1 VDATSD
7 IDFFVRLV
15 KLGSLAA
22 LARELGVT
30 PPAISLRLAQLEK
43 RLGVR
48 LLNRST
54 RRISVTHEGALYL
67 ETGSRLLV
75 ELEELEQMISNS
87 RAVPKGLLRV
97 NATLGFGR
105 RHIAPAVVDFV
116 KRYPAVEIQLELTD
130 RPINLTDMA
139 FDVGI
144 WFGNVQDSR
153 MVARK
158 IADNHRLLCA
168 SPDYLEKAGVPS
180 SPQDLQL
187 HQCIVLRENNA
198 TYSSWHLMRG
208 SKRQT
213 VKVHGSLSTNDGE
226 TALLWTLA
234 GFGILM
240 RSQWDV
246 HPHLQ
251 SGKLKQVLQD
261 WTLPEADIFAVYPN
275 RENVSAKVNAF
286 VKFLA
291 NRFLRDSASKLH
303 VNLV

>member
-1 VDATSD
+1 MNTISD

-22 LARELGVT
+22 LARELSVT

-54 RRISVTHEGALYL
+54 RRISVTDEGTLYL
-67 ETGSRLLV
+67 ETGSRLLAD
-75 ELEELEQMISNS
+75 LEELEQMVSNS

-105 RHIAPAVVDFV
+105 RHIAPAIIDFIR
-116 KRYPAVEIQLELTD
+116 RYPAVEIQLELTD
-130 RPINLTDMA
+130 HPINLTDKA

-144 WFGNVQDSR
+144 WFGNIPDSR

-158 IADNHRLLCA
+158 IADNHRVLCA
-168 SPDYLEKAGVPS
+168 SPDYLKRAGTPTT
-180 SPQDLQL
+180 PQDLQS
-187 HQCIVLRENNA
+187 HQCIVLRENNGA
-198 TYSSWHLMRG
+198 YNSWQLMRG

-213 VKVHGSLSTNDGE
+213 VKVHGPLSTNDGE
-226 TALLWTLA
+226 TALSWTLA

-246 HPHLQ
+246 YPHLQ
-251 SGKLKQVLQD
+251 SGKLKRVLQD
-261 WTLPEADIFAVYPN
+261 WTLPEADIFAVYPYRAN
-275 RENVSAKVNAF
+275 MSAKVNTF
-286 VKFLA
+286 VNFLTD
-291 NRFLRDSASKLH
+291 RFLHDSAFKSITKK
-303 VNLV
+303 